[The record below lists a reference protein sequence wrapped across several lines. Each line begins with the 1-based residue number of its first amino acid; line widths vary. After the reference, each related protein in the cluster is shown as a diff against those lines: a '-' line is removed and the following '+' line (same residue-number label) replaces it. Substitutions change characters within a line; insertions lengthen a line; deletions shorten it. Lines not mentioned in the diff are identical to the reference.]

1 MGTVS
6 AEAGHQGYGPPRVE
20 LRTPLPVRQSK
31 RPKHVRPIA
40 AAFLEVG
47 EEEVSQIHID
57 RATGESEQKSN
68 GHPRGWPSS
77 LRTIRADAARVYA

>member
-6 AEAGHQGYGPPRVE
+6 AEAGHQGYGASGVE

-40 AAFLEVG
+40 PGFLEVG
-47 EEEVSQIHID
+47 EEEVSQMHTD
-57 RATGESEQKSN
+57 RDRGERAKAQR
-68 GHPRGWPSS
+68 PPQRGAVFTPHSPS
-77 LRTIRADAARVYA
+77 